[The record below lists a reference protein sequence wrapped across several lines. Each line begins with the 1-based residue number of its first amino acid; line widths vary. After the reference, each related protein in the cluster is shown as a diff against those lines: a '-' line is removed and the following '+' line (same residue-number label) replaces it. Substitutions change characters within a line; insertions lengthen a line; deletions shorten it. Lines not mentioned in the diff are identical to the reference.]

1 MGCDYYIQSKLVIE
15 YLDEADL
22 LCVIYTDLRVK
33 GAYVLKCADYN
44 YNDDM
49 ATFTQK
55 FRAELNKEIEKNNY
69 ETILFENDLWLKDIY
84 KQTYESRIKREFK
97 QILKLKKIYKKF
109 TAWENN

>member
-97 QILKLKKIYKKF
+97 QILKLKKIIK
-109 TAWENN
+109 N